1 MLSNQSFIN
10 HNKFGLVNFTLLPFS
25 AVFFI
30 LSCIRLWLYK
40 FKILKVNDSS
50 LPVIVVGNITVG
62 GTGKT
67 PIVISIVN
75 YLKSQNKKVGVVS
88 RGYGG
93 RFSQES
99 IEVTMSSDPM
109 QCGDEPLLIKQQTEV
124 PVAVAKKRTKAIE
137 YLIKKYALDV
147 IVSDD
152 GLQHYSMGRDI
163 EIAVIDGHTRL
174 GNGLFL
180 PAGPLREAKSRLK
193 SVDFIINN
201 GSSLE
206 GEVSSEIEPQE
217 YINLLTKEVKG
228 LDYFKDKKC
237 YAVAGIAK
245 PDNFF
250 STLKSNGVKL
260 ITKPFPDHYA
270 FVEKDLI
277 FNENHP
283 IIMTSKDCVK
293 CKHFATDQMWYL
305 SVSAELSEEFFKQL
319 ESKL

>member
-93 RFSQES
+93 RYSQES
-99 IEVTMSSDPM
+99 IEVTLSSDPM
-109 QCGDEPLLIKQQTEV
+109 HCGDEPLLIKQQTEV
-124 PVAVAKKRTKAIE
+124 PVVVAKKRTKAIE

-217 YINLLTKEVKG
+217 YINLLTKEVKD
-228 LDYFKDKKC
+228 LDYFKGRKC

-293 CKHFATDQMWYL
+293 CNPFATDQMWYL
-305 SVSAELSEEFFKQL
+305 SVRAKINSNFYQQL
-319 ESKL
+319 ESKF

>member
-10 HNKFGLVNFTLLPFS
+10 HNKFGMVNFILLPFS

-30 LSCIRLWLYK
+30 LSYIRLWLYR
-40 FKILKVNDSS
+40 FRILKVNDSS

-93 RFSQES
+93 EYPQES
-99 IEVTMSSDPM
+99 LEVTLSSDPIE
-109 QCGDEPLLIKQQTEV
+109 CGDEPLLIKQQTKV
-124 PVAVAKKRTKAIE
+124 PVAVAKNRTKAIE
-137 YLIKKYALDV
+137 FLIKKYSLDV

-163 EIAVIDGHTRL
+163 EIAVVDGQSRL
-174 GNGLFL
+174 GNGFFL

-193 SVDFIINN
+193 SVDFVINN
-201 GSSLE
+201 GSNLE
-206 GEVSSEIEPQE
+206 GEYSSEIEPQD
-217 YINLLTKEVKG
+217 YINLVTNEVRS
-228 LDYFKDKKC
+228 LDYFKGKKC

-245 PDNFF
+245 PDKFF
-250 STLKSNGVKL
+250 SILKKNGVKL
-260 ITKPFPDHYA
+260 IIKPFPDHYV
-270 FVEKDLI
+270 FGENDLV

-293 CKHFATDQMWYL
+293 CTQFATNQMWYL
-305 SVSAELSEEFFKQL
+305 SVSAKINSNFYQQL
-319 ESKL
+319 ESKF

>member
-10 HNKFGLVNFTLLPFS
+10 HNKFGLINFMLLPFS
-25 AVFFI
+25 AIFFI
-30 LSCIRLWLYK
+30 LSSIRLWLYK
-40 FKILKVNDSS
+40 FRILKINDSS

-75 YLKSQNKKVGVVS
+75 YLESQNKKVGVVS

-93 RFSQES
+93 KYSQDS
-99 IEVTMSSDPM
+99 VEVSMTSDPI

-124 PVAVAKKRTKAIE
+124 PVVVAKKRTKAIE
-137 YLIKKYALDV
+137 FLIKKYSLDV

-163 EIAVIDGHTRL
+163 EIAVIDGHSRL
-174 GNGLFL
+174 GNGFFL

-201 GSSLE
+201 GSHFE
-206 GEVSSEIEPQE
+206 GEVSSEIEPHE
-217 YINLLTKEVKG
+217 YINLVTNEVKG
-228 LDYFKDKKC
+228 LEYFKGKKC
-237 YAVAGIAK
+237 YAVAGISK

-250 STLKSNGVKL
+250 SILQKNEVKL
-260 ITKPFPDHYA
+260 IPKPFPDHYV
-270 FVEKDLI
+270 FSEKDLA

-293 CKHFATDQMWYL
+293 CVLFATEQMWYL
-305 SVSAELSEEFFKQL
+305 SVSAKINSNFYQQL
-319 ESKL
+319 ESKF

>member
-10 HNKFGLVNFTLLPFS
+10 HNKFGLVNFILLPFS

-30 LSCIRLWLYK
+30 LSYIRLWLYR
-40 FKILKVNDSS
+40 FRILKVNDSS

-93 RFSQES
+93 EYPQES
-99 IEVTMSSDPM
+99 LEVTLSSDPIE
-109 QCGDEPLLIKQQTEV
+109 CGDEPLLIKQQTKV
-124 PVAVAKKRTKAIE
+124 PVAVAKNRTKAIE
-137 YLIKKYALDV
+137 FLIKKYSLDV

-163 EIAVIDGHTRL
+163 EIAVIDGHSRL
-174 GNGLFL
+174 GNGLLL

-201 GSSLE
+201 GSNLE
-206 GEVSSEIEPQE
+206 GEISSEIEPHE

-228 LDYFKDKKC
+228 LDHFKDKKC
-237 YAVAGIAK
+237 YAVAGIGK

-250 STLKSNGVKL
+250 SILKNNGVKL
-260 ITKPFPDHYA
+260 ITKPFPDHYV
-270 FVEKDLI
+270 FTEKDLI

-293 CKHFATDQMWYL
+293 CTQFATNQMWYL
-305 SVSAELSEEFFKQL
+305 SVSAKINSNFYQQL
-319 ESKL
+319 ESKF

>member
-10 HNKFGLVNFTLLPFS
+10 HNKIGLVNFILLPFS

-30 LSCIRLWLYK
+30 LSYMRLWLYK
-40 FKILKVNDSS
+40 FRILKVNNSA

-62 GTGKT
+62 GAGKT
-67 PIVISIVN
+67 PIVIAIVN

-93 RFSQES
+93 YYSQDS
-99 IEVTMSSDPM
+99 LEVDLASDPIE
-109 QCGDEPLLIKQQTEV
+109 CGDEPLLIKQQTEV
-124 PVAVAKKRTKAIE
+124 PVAVAKKRIKAIE
-137 YLIKKYALDV
+137 FLTMKYSLDV

-163 EIAVIDGHTRL
+163 EIAVVDGHSRL

-180 PAGPLREAKSRLK
+180 PAGPLREAKSRLN

-201 GSSLE
+201 GSHFK
-206 GEVSSEIEPQE
+206 GEISSEIKPNEF
-217 YINLLTKEVKG
+217 INLVTQEAKS

-237 YAVAGIAK
+237 YGIAGISK

-250 STLKSNGVKL
+250 SILKNNGVKL

-277 FNENHP
+277 FNENYP

-293 CKHFATDQMWYL
+293 CTKFATGQMWYL
-305 SVSAELSEEFFKQL
+305 SVSAKINSNFYQQL
-319 ESKL
+319 ESKF

>member
-93 RFSQES
+93 RYSQES
-99 IEVTMSSDPM
+99 IEVTLSSDPM

-124 PVAVAKKRTKAIE
+124 PVVVAKKRTKAIE

-217 YINLLTKEVKG
+217 YINLLTKEVKD
-228 LDYFKDKKC
+228 LDYFKGRKC

-293 CKHFATDQMWYL
+293 CNQFATDQMWYL
-305 SVSAELSEEFFKQL
+305 SVRAKINSNFYQQL
-319 ESKL
+319 ESKF

>member
-10 HNKFGLVNFTLLPFS
+10 HNKFGLVNFILLPFS
-25 AVFFI
+25 AIFFI
-30 LSCIRLWLYK
+30 LSYIRLWLYR
-40 FKILKVNDSS
+40 FRILKVNDSS

-93 RFSQES
+93 EYSQES
-99 IEVTMSSDPM
+99 LEVTLSSDPIE
-109 QCGDEPLLIKQQTEV
+109 CGDEPLLIKQQTKV
-124 PVAVAKKRTKAIE
+124 PVAVAKNRTKAIE
-137 YLIKKYALDV
+137 FLIKKYSLDV

-163 EIAVIDGHTRL
+163 EIAVIDGHSRL
-174 GNGLFL
+174 GNGLLL

-201 GSSLE
+201 GSNLE
-206 GEVSSEIEPQE
+206 GEISSEIEPHE

-228 LDYFKDKKC
+228 LDHFKGKKC
-237 YAVAGIAK
+237 YAVAGIGK

-250 STLKSNGVKL
+250 SILKNNGVKL

-270 FVEKDLI
+270 FTEKDLI

-293 CKHFATDQMWYL
+293 CTQFATNQMWYL
-305 SVSAELSEEFFKQL
+305 SVSAKINSNFYQQL
-319 ESKL
+319 ESKF

>member
-10 HNKFGLVNFTLLPFS
+10 HNKIGLVNFILLPFS

-30 LSCIRLWLYK
+30 LSYMRLWLYK
-40 FKILKVNDSS
+40 FRILKVNNSA

-62 GTGKT
+62 GAGKT
-67 PIVISIVN
+67 PIVIAIVN
-75 YLKSQNKKVGVVS
+75 YLKSKNKKVGVVS

-93 RFSQES
+93 YYSQDS
-99 IEVTMSSDPM
+99 LEVDFTSDPIE
-109 QCGDEPLLIKQQTEV
+109 CGDEPLLIKQQTEV
-124 PVAVAKKRTKAIE
+124 PVAVAKKRIKAIE
-137 YLIKKYALDV
+137 FLTKKYSLDV

-163 EIAVIDGHTRL
+163 EIAVVDGHSRL

-180 PAGPLREAKSRLK
+180 PAGPLREAKSRLN

-201 GSSLE
+201 GSHFE
-206 GEVSSEIEPQE
+206 GEISSEIESNE
-217 YINLLTKEVKG
+217 YINLVTQEVKS

-237 YAVAGIAK
+237 YGVAGISK

-250 STLKSNGVKL
+250 SILKNNGVKL

-277 FNENHP
+277 FNENYP

-293 CKHFATDQMWYL
+293 CTKFATDQMWYL
-305 SVSAELSEEFFKQL
+305 SISAKINSNFYQQL
-319 ESKL
+319 ESKF

>member
-10 HNKFGLVNFTLLPFS
+10 HNKFCLINFMLLPFY
-25 AVFFI
+25 AIFFI
-30 LSCIRLWLYK
+30 LSFIRLWLYK
-40 FKILKVNDSS
+40 FRILKINDSS
-50 LPVIVVGNITVG
+50 LPVIVVGNITLG

-75 YLKSQNKKVGVVS
+75 YLESQNKKVGVVS

-93 RFSQES
+93 KYSQDS
-99 IEVTMSSDPM
+99 LEVSVTSDPV

-124 PVAVAKKRTKAIE
+124 PVVVAKKRTKAIE
-137 YLIKKYALDV
+137 FLIKKYSLDV

-163 EIAVIDGHTRL
+163 EIAVIDGHSRL
-174 GNGLFL
+174 GNGFFL

-201 GSSLE
+201 GSHFE
-206 GEVSSEIEPQE
+206 GEVSSEIEPHE
-217 YINLLTKEVKG
+217 YINLVTNEVKG
-228 LDYFKDKKC
+228 LEYFKGKKC
-237 YAVAGIAK
+237 YAVAGISK

-250 STLKSNGVKL
+250 SILQKNGVKL
-260 ITKPFPDHYA
+260 IPKPFPDHYA
-270 FVEKDLI
+270 FSEKDLAL
-277 FNENHP
+277 NENHP

-293 CKHFATDQMWYL
+293 CVLFATEQMWYL
-305 SVSAELSEEFFKQL
+305 SVSAKINSNFYQQL
-319 ESKL
+319 ESKF

>member
-10 HNKFGLVNFTLLPFS
+10 HNKFGLVNFTLVPFS

-88 RGYGG
+88 RGYSG
-93 RFSQES
+93 RYSQES
-99 IEVTMSSDPM
+99 IEVTLSSDPM

-237 YAVAGIAK
+237 YAVAGIGK

-293 CKHFATDQMWYL
+293 CNQFATDQMWYL
-305 SVSAELSEEFFKQL
+305 SVRAKINSNFYQQL
-319 ESKL
+319 ESKF

>member
-10 HNKFGLVNFTLLPFS
+10 HNKFGLVNFILLPFS

-30 LSCIRLWLYK
+30 LSYIRLWLYR
-40 FKILKVNDSS
+40 FRILKVNDSS

-93 RFSQES
+93 EYPQES
-99 IEVTMSSDPM
+99 LDVTLSSDPIE
-109 QCGDEPLLIKQQTEV
+109 CGDEPLLIKQQTKV

-137 YLIKKYALDV
+137 FLIKKYSLDV

-163 EIAVIDGHTRL
+163 EIAVIDGHSRL
-174 GNGLFL
+174 GNGLLL

-201 GSSLE
+201 GSNLE
-206 GEVSSEIEPQE
+206 GEISSEIEPHE

-228 LDYFKDKKC
+228 LDHFKGKKC
-237 YAVAGIAK
+237 YAVAGIGK

-250 STLKSNGVKL
+250 SILKNNGVKL
-260 ITKPFPDHYA
+260 ITKPFPDHYV
-270 FVEKDLI
+270 FTEKDLI

-293 CKHFATDQMWYL
+293 CTQFATNQMWYL
-305 SVSAELSEEFFKQL
+305 SVSAKINSNFYQQL
-319 ESKL
+319 ESKF

>member
-10 HNKFGLVNFTLLPFS
+10 HNKIGLVNFILLPFS

-30 LSCIRLWLYK
+30 LSYMRLWLYK
-40 FKILKVNDSS
+40 FRILKVNNSA
-50 LPVIVVGNITVG
+50 LPVIVVGNITLG
-62 GTGKT
+62 GAGKT
-67 PIVISIVN
+67 PIVIAIVN

-93 RFSQES
+93 DYSQDS
-99 IEVTMSSDPM
+99 LEVDLASDPIE
-109 QCGDEPLLIKQQTEV
+109 CGDEPLLIKQQTEV
-124 PVAVAKKRTKAIE
+124 PVAVAKKRIKAIE
-137 YLIKKYALDV
+137 FLTKKYSLDV

-163 EIAVIDGHTRL
+163 EIAVVDGHSRL

-180 PAGPLREAKSRLK
+180 PAGPLREAKSRLN

-201 GSSLE
+201 GSHFE
-206 GEVSSEIEPQE
+206 GEISSEIESNE
-217 YINLLTKEVKG
+217 YINLVTQEVKS

-237 YAVAGIAK
+237 YGVAGISK

-250 STLKSNGVKL
+250 SILENNGVKL

-277 FNENHP
+277 FNENYP

-293 CKHFATDQMWYL
+293 CTKFATDQMWYL
-305 SVSAELSEEFFKQL
+305 SISAKINSNFYQQL
-319 ESKL
+319 ESKF

>member
-10 HNKFGLVNFTLLPFS
+10 HNKFGLVNFILLPFS

-30 LSCIRLWLYK
+30 LSYIRLWLYR
-40 FKILKVNDSS
+40 FRILKVNDSS

-93 RFSQES
+93 EYPQES
-99 IEVTMSSDPM
+99 LEVTLSSDPIE
-109 QCGDEPLLIKQQTEV
+109 CGDEPLLIKQQTKV
-124 PVAVAKKRTKAIE
+124 PVAVAKNRTKAIE
-137 YLIKKYALDV
+137 FLIKKYSLDV

-163 EIAVIDGHTRL
+163 EIAVIDGHSRL
-174 GNGLFL
+174 GNGLLL

-201 GSSLE
+201 GSNLE
-206 GEVSSEIEPQE
+206 GEISSEIEPHE

-228 LDYFKDKKC
+228 LDHFKGKKC
-237 YAVAGIAK
+237 YAVAGIGK

-250 STLKSNGVKL
+250 SILKNNEVKL
-260 ITKPFPDHYA
+260 ITKPFPDHYV
-270 FVEKDLI
+270 FTEKDLI

-293 CKHFATDQMWYL
+293 CTQFATNQMWYL
-305 SVSAELSEEFFKQL
+305 SVSAKINSNFYQQL
-319 ESKL
+319 ESKF

>member
-1 MLSNQSFIN
+1 
-10 HNKFGLVNFTLLPFS
+10 
-25 AVFFI
+25 
-30 LSCIRLWLYK
+30 
-40 FKILKVNDSS
+40 

-75 YLKSQNKKVGVVS
+75 YLESQNKKVGVVS

-93 RFSQES
+93 KYSQDS
-99 IEVTMSSDPM
+99 LEVSMTSDPI

-124 PVAVAKKRTKAIE
+124 PVVVAKKRTKAIE
-137 YLIKKYALDV
+137 FLIKKYSLDV

-163 EIAVIDGHTRL
+163 EIAVIDGHSRL
-174 GNGLFL
+174 GNGFFL

-201 GSSLE
+201 GSHSE
-206 GEVSSEIEPQE
+206 GEVSSEIEPHE
-217 YINLLTKEVKG
+217 YVNLLTNEVKG
-228 LDYFKDKKC
+228 LEYFKEKKC
-237 YAVAGIAK
+237 YAVAGISK

-250 STLKSNGVKL
+250 SILQKNEVKL
-260 ITKPFPDHYA
+260 IPKPFPDHYA
-270 FVEKDLI
+270 FSEKDLA

-293 CKHFATDQMWYL
+293 CVSFATEQMWYL
-305 SVSAELSEEFFKQL
+305 SVSAKINSNFYQQL
-319 ESKL
+319 ESKF

>member
-10 HNKFGLVNFTLLPFS
+10 HNKFGMVNFILLPFS

-30 LSCIRLWLYK
+30 LSYIRLWLYR
-40 FKILKVNDSS
+40 FRILKVNDSS

-93 RFSQES
+93 EYPQES
-99 IEVTMSSDPM
+99 LEVTLSSDPIE
-109 QCGDEPLLIKQQTEV
+109 CGDEPLLIKQQTKV
-124 PVAVAKKRTKAIE
+124 PVAVAKNRTKAIE
-137 YLIKKYALDV
+137 FLIKKYSLDV

-163 EIAVIDGHTRL
+163 EIAVIDGHSRL
-174 GNGLFL
+174 GNGLLL

-201 GSSLE
+201 GSNVE
-206 GEVSSEIEPQE
+206 GEISSEIKPHE
-217 YINLLTKEVKG
+217 YINLITNEVKG
-228 LDYFKDKKC
+228 LDHFKGKKC
-237 YAVAGIAK
+237 YAVAGIGK

-250 STLKSNGVKL
+250 SILKNNGVKL

-270 FVEKDLI
+270 FTEKDLI

-293 CKHFATDQMWYL
+293 CTQFATNQMWYL
-305 SVSAELSEEFFKQL
+305 SVSAKINSNFYQQL
-319 ESKL
+319 ESKF